1 MEDIAIAI
9 LEGSQ
14 DHLRGLLA
22 ENVILHLADGTLVEG
37 SEAANLYITKQ
48 IRRSFDILKIDHAI
62 THGRVGSANGLV
74 TVNGQKIGFCVV
86 VDFVNTKAD
95 RLKAIKLY
103 GL

>member
-9 LEGSQ
+9 FEDPQ

-22 ENVILHLADGTLVEG
+22 ENVTLHLPDGTLFEG
-37 SEAANLYITKQ
+37 SEAVNLYIAQ
-48 IRRSFDILKIDHAI
+48 QVRLSFDFLEIDHAI

-74 TVNGQKIGFCVV
+74 TVKGKQSGFSVF

-103 GL
+103 SF